1 MFKNIILSAT
11 IALASFNASA
21 LVVEKSNKLSTIG
34 TATNAKEL
42 VNWDISVYFDGENLP
57 AGSGDFEE
65 GETIYQ
71 NRCAMCHGDFGEGAN
86 RYPIILGSSLEEM
99 QDAAIEGERNVMMRG
114 INNFWGHAPTLYDMI
129 RRAMPY
135 FAPQSLSADQ
145 AYSVTGYVLMLAE
158 VIDDDGQTIDAEYL
172 KTIKMPAE
180 KIFVTDTR
188 PDVNNPRCM
197 SDCYTHEPI
206 IKTNVANEEIE

>member
-1 MFKNIILSAT
+1 MFKNIILSVV

-21 LVVEKSNKLSTIG
+21 LVVEKSEKLDTVG
-34 TATNAKEL
+34 TPTNAKEL
-42 VNWDISVYFDGENLP
+42 VDWDISVYFDGENLP

-86 RYPIILGSSLEEM
+86 RYPMILGSSLEEM
-99 QDAAIEGERNVMMRG
+99 QTAAIDGERNVMMRG

-180 KIFVTDTR
+180 KIFFTDTR

-197 SDCYTHEPI
+197 SDCYTHEAI
-206 IKTNVANEEIE
+206 VKTNVANEDK